1 MMKRAAIALV
11 LAGCGSPQH
20 ATVTIAEPLPTP
32 VKPVTEARIAP
43 SIRAFHEAGCHDE
56 KPDTIDCTGAYIEG
70 VAACREPLALQH
82 VTVDPPAVIA
92 LCYASGREGGLR
104 TTGCMLPASVHVIAA
119 TNAGFVHMT
128 TKKQFV
134 STFAPVTSAEEAI
147 AFATI
152 LTGDVAYTKPF
163 SPPDGSKVS
172 VAGPQETHATTEGDA
187 FRLRLFHA
195 QMCGCSHPLTG
206 IDYIVARDGTV
217 TEAQRTELW
226 EDTKSMGLCVD

>member
-1 MMKRAAIALV
+1 MKRVALAIAL
-11 LAGCGSPQH
+11 AACGSPQK

-32 VKPVTEARIAP
+32 VKPVLPTRIAP
-43 SIRAFHEAGCHDE
+43 SMRAFHEAGCHDE

-70 VAACREPLALQH
+70 IAACREPLALQH
-82 VTVDPPAVIA
+82 ITVDPPAVIA
-92 LCYASGREGGLR
+92 ICYVSGREEGLR
-104 TTGCMLPASVHVIAA
+104 TTGCMVSASVHVIAA

-134 STFAPVTSAEEAI
+134 SMFAPVTSAEEAI

-152 LTGDVAYTKPF
+152 LTGDVAYQVPI
-163 SPPDGSKVS
+163 SPPTSAKVS
-172 VAGPQETHATTEGDA
+172 VPGPQSTHAASEGDA

-206 IDYIVARDGTV
+206 VDYLVARDGTV
-217 TEAQRTELW
+217 TEAQRTVLW